1 MITEEKALSS
11 LADLCS
17 KGERCTGD
25 LDEKMRKW
33 GLEDN
38 VRQRVL
44 DYLTSHHFVDDERFC
59 RAYVNDKVRY
69 NKWGR
74 RKIEQALWVRH
85 IPEDISRPILDD
97 VPDEDYLV
105 NLRPILHAK
114 WPTIKA
120 KSDYERSMKL
130 IKFAMGRGFD
140 LRLIHQCID
149 EMDAIEEM
157 EDEG

>member
-1 MITEEKALSS
+1 MITEEMALSS

-59 RAYVNDKVRY
+59 RAYVNDKVR
-69 NKWGR
+69 
-74 RKIEQALWVRH
+74 
-85 IPEDISRPILDD
+85 
-97 VPDEDYLV
+97 
-105 NLRPILHAK
+105 
-114 WPTIKA
+114 
-120 KSDYERSMKL
+120 
-130 IKFAMGRGFD
+130 
-140 LRLIHQCID
+140 
-149 EMDAIEEM
+149 
-157 EDEG
+157 